1 MSIRPSFGKEY
12 YESSRAEMLPFIPLS
27 SERILEIGCGAG
39 TFGLEIKK
47 RQCCEIWGIEIVEGQ
62 AQKAS
67 TILDKVIIGD
77 VGERLRDLPGRYFDC
92 IVCNDILEHLVDPY
106 TLLDDLKRYVTAE
119 GVLVTSIPNV
129 RYYRVVKNLLLY
141 GDWEYKDSGVLDKTH
156 LRFFTRK
163 SIIKTLEESGWRVVY
178 IQGIH
183 PTSSNTCKILNFMM
197 FGKIEDIKYRQF
209 AVVASVTHIP

>member
-1 MSIRPSFGKEY
+1 MQKCF
-12 YESSRAEMLPFIPLS
+12 LLFLS
-27 SERILEIGCGAG
+27 VQTERILEIGCGAG
-39 TFGLEIKK
+39 IFGLEIKK
-47 RQCCEIWGIEIVEGQ
+47 RQRCEIWGIEIVEGQ

-67 TILDKVIIGD
+67 AILDKVIIGD
-77 VGERLRDLPGRYFDC
+77 VAERLRDLPGRYFDC

-119 GVLVTSIPNV
+119 GVLVISIPNV
-129 RYYRVVKNLLLY
+129 RYYRVLKCLLFH

-163 SIIKTLEESGWRVVY
+163 SIIRTLEESGWRTAY
-178 IQGIH
+178 IQGIN

-197 FGKIEDIKYRQF
+197 LGKIEDVKYRQF